1 MVELAVIVQRVSRA
15 LTPEAIPTWLNAPV
29 PLLDG
34 DTPLERIAGGD
45 YETVASVVSGLESPG
60 FS

>member
-1 MVELAVIVQRVSRA
+1 MQRVSRA

-45 YETVASVVSGLESPG
+45 YETVASMVSGLESPG